1 MAAELNEARRRR
13 VAMWEQGV
21 RLFGLII
28 AATPPTVIG
37 WALICTVVGDFV
49 GVGLAQRGA
58 IVFALM
64 VQLFAIV
71 VSRRQPPEGRL
82 RAAVRGAFIIAYAA
96 VAVTAAVAVVRGLM
110 GKVENWEI
118 WVAPFY
124 LMFIFC
130 LVALFERCVKPPLT
144 FGGSREDQED
154 TGGSR
159 RP

>member
-21 RLFGLII
+21 RLFGLIV

-37 WALICTVVGDFV
+37 WALICTVVGDMV
-49 GVGLAQRGA
+49 GVGPAQRGA
-58 IVFALM
+58 IVFALT
-64 VQLFAIV
+64 VQLFAIA

-82 RAAVRGAFIIAYAA
+82 RAAVRGAFVIAYAA
-96 VAVTAAVAVVRGLM
+96 VAVTGAVAVVTGLM

-118 WVAPFY
+118 WVTPFY

-130 LVALFERCVKPPLT
+130 LAALFEQCVKPPRP
-144 FGGSREDQED
+144 FGGPRDDEEGASESR
-154 TGGSR
+154 
-159 RP
+159 